1 MINDKNCI
9 EVIELFLNEK
19 ERRYCTNENLY
30 YSNFINLMENYPNS
44 NCFRILYSPREK
56 IMTFNL
62 LDLSS
67 EINRKDYFENYSSLI
82 DVIQIYILI
91 N

>member
-1 MINDKNCI
+1 MNNDKNCI
-9 EVIELFLNEK
+9 EVIDLFLNEK
-19 ERRYCTNENLY
+19 ARKYCTNENLY
-30 YSNFINLMENYPNS
+30 YSNFVNLMENYSNS

-56 IMTFNL
+56 IMTFHL

-67 EINRKDYFENYSSLI
+67 ETNRKEFFENYSSLI
-82 DVIQIYILI
+82 DVQSNIFI